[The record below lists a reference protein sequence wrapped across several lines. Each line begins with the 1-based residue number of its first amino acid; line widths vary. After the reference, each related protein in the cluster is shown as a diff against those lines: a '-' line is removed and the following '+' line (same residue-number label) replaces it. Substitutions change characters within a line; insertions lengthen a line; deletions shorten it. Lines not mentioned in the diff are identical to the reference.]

1 MWIGKGPRS
10 YPSLTR
16 EGEQA
21 CLDLDLLLTN
31 QAFQEGLCVCAQEKM
46 VRQWLEEVH
55 RDLLVVWR
63 GGKGGREREGKG
75 YSPKGPCGKLHIR
88 TTWCH
93 PAEVG

>member
-31 QAFQEGLCVCAQEKM
+31 QAFQEGLCVCPGENGKAVAGGGAQGSA
-46 VRQWLEEVH
+46 L
-55 RDLLVVWR
+55 
-63 GGKGGREREGKG
+63 
-75 YSPKGPCGKLHIR
+75 
-88 TTWCH
+88 
-93 PAEVG
+93 